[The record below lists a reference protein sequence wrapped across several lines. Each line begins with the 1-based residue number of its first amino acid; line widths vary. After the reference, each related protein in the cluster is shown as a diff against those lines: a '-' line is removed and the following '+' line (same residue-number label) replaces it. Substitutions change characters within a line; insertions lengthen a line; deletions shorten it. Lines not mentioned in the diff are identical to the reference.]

1 MDIATVLSFWAL
13 ALLLVVTPG
22 PDWAFVLGHGL
33 RGRGLVAPLAG
44 IALGYLGLTTVVAAG
59 LGAVVAARPMVMTL
73 VTLTGAAVLAWI
85 GVSMVRSALAR
96 PVDGPE
102 PAVAAASAPAAPTG
116 GGGVATLERART
128 RVQPRAAQVIAQGAT
143 VSGLNPKGL
152 MLFIALLPQF
162 VDAGAVWPVGAQM
175 FALGCVFIVSATSVY
190 ALLGVVARTTLS
202 ASARASRILTGV
214 AGAAMILVA
223 VVMTAEHFLT

>member
-33 RGRGLVAPLAG
+33 RGRRLAAPLVG

-59 LGAVVAARPMVMTL
+59 LGAVVASRPMVMTL
-73 VTLTGAAVLAWI
+73 VTLAGAAVLAWI
-85 GVSMVRSALAR
+85 GVSMLRSALAA
-96 PVDGPE
+96 PVDEQE
-102 PAVAAASAPAAPTG
+102 PTVAVESAPAPPAD
-116 GGGVATLERART
+116 GGGVATLERTRT
-128 RVQPRAAQVIAQGAT
+128 RAEPGVTQVMAQGAT

-162 VDAGAVWPVGAQM
+162 VDTAAPWPVGAQM

-190 ALLGVVARTTLS
+190 ALLGVVARTALS
-202 ASARASRILTGV
+202 GSARAARILTGV